1 MKETGIVILL
11 IIGLLFCAT
20 QKHSDIIEPFKGS
33 SDCPNLLV
41 QEGNK
46 ILLLNKNKAHI
57 PGVNP
62 IVFNNLEEYVEFV
75 NWQRKM
81 GIHCPVLYF
90 QQTYDAQNKRRYRM
104 LPDITEKNAGF
115 PSHIMA
121 RERPLYDAAHDD
133 PPFNVGSY
141 SGFDAQDQ
149 NIGAY
154 TPLDKLYHSSDKVS
168 ANPMDVNW
176 GGRGYARDLVKAGVY
191 QEDSRPGLPTD
202 YSKSDH
208 EAKYDL
214 HKKYQRKHD
223 GQGDEK
229 YYHDKY
235 HENKRDYEKNRK
247 RYDERHRWHHEDHH
261 RRHHEDHHRRH
272 PKDHQHSSDT
282 DVVLADGERL
292 VLEGGKNE

>member
-1 MKETGIVILL
+1 MKETGIWVLL

-20 QKHSDIIEPFKGS
+20 QKHSDVVETFKGN

-46 ILLLNKNKAHI
+46 ILLLNKNKARI

-90 QQTYDAQNKRRYRM
+90 QQTYDAQNNRRYRM

-115 PSHIMA
+115 PSHIQA
-121 RERPLYDAAHDD
+121 REKPLYDAAHDD

-141 SGFDAQDQ
+141 AGFDAQDQ

-176 GGRGYARDLVKAGVY
+176 GGRKYARDLVKAGVY
-191 QEDSRPGLPTD
+191 QENTRPGLPLD
-202 YSKSDH
+202 FSKRRH
-208 EAKYDL
+208 ETKADEY
-214 HKKYQRKHD
+214 KKHHRRKD
-223 GQGDEK
+223 GRSDEK
-229 YYHDKY
+229 YYRKKY
-235 HENKRDYEKNRK
+235 HQNKHGYEKDRA
-247 RYDERHRWHHEDHH
+247 RFDERQ
-261 RRHHEDHHRRH
+261 RRHHEDHHRGR
-272 PKDHQHSSDT
+272 PTAHQHASGT
-282 DVVLADGERL
+282 DVVMADGEHL
-292 VLEGGKNE
+292 ALKE

>member
-1 MKETGIVILL
+1 MKETGILVLL

-20 QKHSDIIEPFKGS
+20 QKHSDVVESFKGS

-46 ILLLNKNKAHI
+46 LLLLNKNKARI

-62 IVFNNLEEYVEFV
+62 IEFNNLEEYVEFV

-191 QEDSRPGLPTD
+191 QEDARPGLPLD
-202 YSKSDH
+202 YNKGVH
-208 EAKYDL
+208 EMKYDS
-214 HKKYQRKHD
+214 HKKYERKND
-223 GQGDEK
+223 GHEDEK
-229 YYHDKY
+229 YYHNKY
-235 HENKRDYEKNRK
+235 HENKHDYEKNRK
-247 RYDERHRWHHEDHH
+247 RYDEQY
-261 RRHHEDHHRRH
+261 RRHHKDHHHRH
-272 PKDHQHSSDT
+272 PKDHKHSADT
-282 DVVLADGERL
+282 DMVLSDGEYL
-292 VLEGGKNE
+292 ALKGGKNE

>member
-1 MKETGIVILL
+1 M
-11 IIGLLFCAT
+11 GLLFCAT
-20 QKHSDIIEPFKGS
+20 QKHSDVVESFTGG
-33 SDCPNLLV
+33 SDCPNILV

-46 ILLLNKNKAHI
+46 LLLIHKNKARI

-62 IVFNNLEEYVEFV
+62 IEFNNLEEYVEFV

-90 QQTYDAQNKRRYRM
+90 QQTYDAQNNRRYRM

-115 PSHIMA
+115 SSHIMA
-121 RERPLYDAAHDD
+121 RERPLYDAARDD
-133 PPFNVGSY
+133 PPFNVGSF

-149 NIGAY
+149 NIGVY

-202 YSKSDH
+202 FSKRNH
-208 EAKYDL
+208 EVNYNV
-214 HKKYQRKHD
+214 HKKYRRNKD
-223 GQGDEK
+223 GQGDET
-229 YYHDKY
+229 YYRHKY
-235 HENKRDYEKNRK
+235 HKNRRDYKKYRERYEKQYRSK
-247 RYDERHRWHHEDHH
+247 HHK
-261 RRHHEDHHRRH
+261 H
-272 PKDHQHSSDT
+272 PKDHTQTSNT
-282 DVVLADGERL
+282 KLVLGDGEHL
-292 VLEGGKNE
+292 TLKGKKA